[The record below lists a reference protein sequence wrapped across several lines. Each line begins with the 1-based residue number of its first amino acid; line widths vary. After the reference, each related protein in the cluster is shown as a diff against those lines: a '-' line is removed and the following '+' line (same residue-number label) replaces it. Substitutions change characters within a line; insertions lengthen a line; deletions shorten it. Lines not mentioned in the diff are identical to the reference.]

1 MATSQGDHMLDSLN
15 NPYVLAAG
23 RVLLV
28 LIYFIGGFGLLSGN
42 VPIDYAASKGLPAF
56 AVWIGFAIKLF
67 GGFAVIIGYQTRIA
81 ACLLILFT
89 LGTAFIFHPFWVEGE
104 WNTFWKEISMIGGLL
119 VVAAVG
125 AGSLSVDGRLGHAR
139 VREN

>member
-1 MATSQGDHMLDSLN
+1 MLDSLN
-15 NPYVLAAG
+15 NQYVMAAG
-23 RVLLV
+23 RILLV
-28 LIYFIGGFGLLSGN
+28 LVFFIGGFGLLTGDLP
-42 VPIDYAASKGLPAF
+42 VDYAASKGVPAF

-67 GGFAVIIGYQTRIA
+67 GGLAVIVGFQTRIA

-125 AGSLSVDGRLGHAR
+125 PGSLSVDGRMKR
-139 VREN
+139 

>member
-1 MATSQGDHMLDSLN
+1 MLDSLN
-15 NPYVLAAG
+15 NQYVLAAG
-23 RVLLV
+23 RILLV
-28 LIYFIGGFGLLSGN
+28 LIYFIGGFGLLTGDI
-42 VPIDYAASKGLPAF
+42 PIDYAASKGLPAF

-67 GGFAVIIGYQTRIA
+67 GGLAVIVGFQTRIA

-125 AGSLSVDGRLGHAR
+125 PGRLSIDGRAKD
-139 VREN
+139 

>member
-1 MATSQGDHMLDSLN
+1 MLDSLN
-15 NPYVLAAG
+15 NQYVLAAG
-23 RVLLV
+23 RILLV
-28 LIYFIGGFGLLSGN
+28 LIYFIGGFGLLTGDI
-42 VPIDYAASKGLPAF
+42 PIDYAASKRLPAF

-67 GGFAVIIGYQTRIA
+67 GGLAVIVGFQTRIA

-125 AGSLSVDGRLGHAR
+125 PGRLSIDGRAKG
-139 VREN
+139 